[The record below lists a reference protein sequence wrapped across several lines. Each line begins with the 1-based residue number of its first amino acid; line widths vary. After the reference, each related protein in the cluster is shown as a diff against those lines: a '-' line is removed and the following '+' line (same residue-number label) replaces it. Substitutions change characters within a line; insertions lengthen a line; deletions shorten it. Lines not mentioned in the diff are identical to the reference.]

1 MSLITQL
8 AHLCIHTTDLE
19 KTKWFYCDVLG
30 AELAFDF
37 DKKGSLFGYYLK
49 FGANTFLEVF
59 GGDAGATDGNI
70 KHMCLEVE
78 DIDRLAEV
86 LKENGIEVT
95 GKHLGGDNAWQVWAE
110 DPNGV
115 RIEFHQYTDEHAARG
130 RYLSGNLVSPTAL
143 SADRPPPTP

>member
-1 MSLITQL
+1 MLSVIKQL

-30 AELAFDF
+30 AEMAFDF

-49 FGANTFLEVF
+49 FGGNTFLEVF
-59 GGDAGATDGNI
+59 GGDAGAANGNI
-70 KHMCLEVE
+70 KHMCLEVG

-86 LKENGIEVT
+86 LKANDIEVT
-95 GKHLGGDNAWQVWAE
+95 DKQLGGDNAWQVWAE

-115 RIEFHQYTDEHAARG
+115 RIEFHQYTDD
-130 RYLSGNLVSPTAL
+130 SMQLVGGTCPVTW
-143 SADRPPPTP
+143 